1 MPKRSDIKKVLVIGS
16 GPIVIGQAA
25 EFDYAGAQACRVLK
39 DAGVNV
45 VLCNSNPAT
54 IMTDKMLADE
64 IYLEP
69 LTIDSLKRII
79 IKERPDSL
87 LASLGGQTGL
97 TMGCKL
103 AKEGFLDEWGVK
115 LIGTK
120 LDAIDR
126 AEDRELFKETM
137 QKIGQPVVPSD
148 IAYTVDECV
157 AIAEKLGYP
166 VIVRP
171 AFTLG
176 GAGGGVAYDEE
187 ELRLI
192 SHNGLMLSP
201 ITQVLIEKYIGG
213 WKEIEF
219 EVLRDSAG
227 NVITV
232 CSMENFDPV
241 GIHTGDSIVIAP
253 AVTLSDKEYQ
263 MLRTASLDII
273 TELGIEGGCNCQF
286 ALHPDSFEYAVIEVN
301 PRVSRSSALASKA
314 TGYPI
319 AKVATKIALGYT
331 LDEIRNDVTGKTYAC
346 FEPAIDYVV
355 VKLPKWPFD
364 KFLYAGRTL
373 GSRMKATGEVMAIG
387 TSFEQAIMKAVRGA
401 EISLD
406 TLNHPKFE
414 PMSIEQLREELH
426 KMTDER
432 LFAVYQA
439 LKKGITI
446 DEIYAITKID
456 EWFLAKLKN
465 LADYEAEI
473 TGKKLT
479 RAQYLEGKRIG
490 YTDKALERFS
500 GEKLP
505 AHRRAVFK
513 MVDTCAAEFS
523 AKTPYFYSTYDELDH
538 DEALPFVKNSTK
550 KRVIVIGSGP
560 IRIGQGI
567 EFDYSSVHCVW
578 TLKEL
583 GYEVIIINNNPETVS
598 TDFDT
603 ADRLYFESLTPEDVQ
618 NVIDVE
624 KPYGVVIT
632 FGGQTAIK
640 LCGYL
645 AKKGVRIL
653 GTSADSVDMAEDR
666 ERFDELLE
674 HFHIAR
680 PKGLTV
686 MTKEEAIHAA
696 ETLGY
701 PVLLR
706 PSYVIGGQNMTIAF
720 TENDISRYMDV
731 ILAQHIENPVLCDK
745 YLMGSELEVDAISDG
760 VDVLIPGIM
769 QHIERAGVHSGDS
782 IAVYPPYHL
791 SDAMLEKIVDIS
803 TKLALSLKT
812 KGLIN
817 IQYLIYQNQL
827 YVIEVNPRASRTI
840 PYISKVTGVPMV
852 ELATKIMVG
861 AKLKKLGYGTGLYPN
876 SPYVA
881 VKVPVFSFE
890 KLNDVNSQLGPEMK
904 STGEVLGIGKTIEE
918 ALFKGLVSA
927 GFKMCHPTAQK
938 PVGVYFTVNDQ
949 DKFEIVSIAKKFAD
963 LGCNLYATAGTA
975 KVISDLGIDVTI
987 VDRLKATKQVS
998 KLMDDGKIDYIIYTG
1013 KTDVDSINDY
1023 IELHHHAILLGIT
1036 VLTSLDTANALCD
1049 IIASKFTE
1057 YNTELV
1063 DINNLRTKKTE
1074 ISFVKMQSC
1083 GNDYIYFED
1092 LDGKITCPES
1102 LAVNFVDRHYGI
1114 GGDGIVL
1121 IERSDVA
1128 DAKMRI
1134 FNQDGSEGQMAG
1146 NSIRCVAKY
1155 LYEKGIVKKET
1166 MTIETLSGVREV
1178 KVYSFGGIVTS
1189 ASADL
1194 GKAVLDGEKIP
1205 SVWKGEKIVGQPM
1218 EIDGVTYHV
1227 TLVNMG
1233 NPHCIIFCDKVDDVP
1248 VETLGPKIEHSEYF
1262 PAKTNVE
1269 FIRVV
1274 NESTIKMRVWE
1285 RGNGETWACGTGA
1298 AAAAV
1303 ACVLNGLCKMDT
1315 DITVKVKGG
1324 DLVAHYRSEDGHVI
1338 LTGNVEKVYDGTVEF

>member
-69 LTIDSLKRII
+69 LTLDSLKRII

-103 AKEGFLDEWGVK
+103 AKEGFLDQWGVK

-137 QKIGQPVVPSD
+137 EKIGQPVVPSD

-241 GIHTGDSIVIAP
+241 GVHTGDSIVIAP

-263 MLRTASLDII
+263 MLRTASLNII

-286 ALHPDSFEYAVIEVN
+286 ALHPESFEYAVIEVN

-414 PMSIEQLREELH
+414 NMSADELRGELH
-426 KMTDER
+426 KTTDER
-432 LFAVYQA
+432 LFAVFAA
-439 LKKGITI
+439 LKHGISV
-446 DEIYAITKID
+446 DEIYAITMID
-456 EWFLAKLKN
+456 RWFLNKLLN
-465 LADYEAEI
+465 LVKYEQAIE
-473 TGKKLT
+473 GKKISKSL
-479 RAQYLEGKRIG
+479 YLEGKRIG
-490 YTDKALERFS
+490 YPDKALARFS
-500 GEKLP
+500 GEPLP

-513 MVDTCAAEFS
+513 MVDTCAAEF
-523 AKTPYFYSTYDELDH
+523 AAQTPYFYSTYDELDH

-603 ADRLYFESLTPEDVQ
+603 ADRLYFEPLTPEDVQ

-645 AKKGVRIL
+645 DKKGVRIL

-674 HFHIAR
+674 EFHIAR

-927 GFKMCHPTAQK
+927 GFKMCHPTK
-938 PVGVYFTVNDQ
+938 ENPVGVYFTVNDQ

-975 KVISDLGIDVTI
+975 KVISELGIDVTV

-998 KLMDDGKIDYIIYTG
+998 KLMDEGKIGYIIYTG
-1013 KTDVDSINDY
+1013 KTDVDSIADY

-1049 IIASKFTE
+1049 SIASKFTE

-1074 ISFVKMQSC
+1074 LHFTKMQSC

-1092 LDGKITCPES
+1092 LEGKITCPES
-1102 LAVNFVDRHYGI
+1102 LAINFVDRHYGI

-1121 IERSDVA
+1121 IEKSDVA

-1134 FNQDGSEGQMAG
+1134 FNKDGSEGQIAG
-1146 NSIRCVAKY
+1146 NAIRCVAKY
-1155 LYEKGIVKKET
+1155 LYEKGIVRKET
-1166 MTIETLSGVREV
+1166 MTIESLSGVKEV
-1178 KVYSFGGIVTS
+1178 KVYSFGGVVTS

-1194 GKAVLDGEKIP
+1194 GKAELRGENIP
-1205 SVWKGEKIVGQPM
+1205 SVWKGDTVVNQPM
-1218 EIDGVTYHV
+1218 ELDGKTYHV
-1227 TLVNMG
+1227 TLVNLG
-1233 NPHCIIFCDKVDDVP
+1233 NPHCVIFCDKVDDVP
-1248 VETLGPKIEHSEYF
+1248 VSTLGPRIENSEYF

-1274 NESTIKMRVWE
+1274 NESTVKMRVWE

-1303 ACVLNGLCKMDT
+1303 ACVLNGLCKADT
-1315 DITVKVKGG
+1315 DITVKLKGG
-1324 DLVAHYRSEDGHVI
+1324 DLIVRYSSDGSVT
-1338 LTGNVEKVYDGTVEF
+1338 LTGNVEKIYEGTVEF